1 MIVWLLLGVVL
12 AGLNIGIAQSFRRDT
27 QVRVFA
33 VFLFLAAVIYLVFG
47 AFHDVQWVALE
58 GAGVVLFS
66 LLAWVGMRRPI
77 VLAVGWL
84 LHAAWDGGLHL
95 ALEQPVVGPWLPLL
109 CLPYDGILAGYL
121 AFIALRR
128 SPEVN
133 Q

>member
-1 MIVWLLLGVVL
+1 MIWLLLGVVL

-27 QVRVFA
+27 QVRIFA

-47 AFHDVQWVALE
+47 AFHGVRWVVLE

-66 LLAWVGMRRPI
+66 LLAWGGVRQPM

-109 CLPYDGILAGYL
+109 CLPYDGMLAGYL
-121 AFIALRR
+121 AFIGLRR
-128 SPEVN
+128 SREVN
-133 Q
+133 P